1 MYKTLVSKIT
11 FLLFLVLSFNIV
23 SGQSKYAQKSKK
35 LYEKKKFE
43 KCIITSKK
51 NLGKDQKSID
61 LQYYIVVSNLAL
73 YQNNTSQIR
82 QYSYLKKS
90 ISAWIKLKKYNSNQ
104 KDFSKTEENIKTAI
118 YNFCETDYIQQNR
131 QKNQVLQDK
140 LAQVFSDTTE
150 SYRSIHFVPKKSLDI
165 KIDKSVADIRQKILE
180 NAIDVIGVRYK
191 YGGTDSTGFDCS
203 GFTQYIYKSVGIDLP
218 HNANSQSKI
227 GNKIKLEDAKA
238 GDLIFFGKSKAFHA
252 GMIFKNNNGKIELIH
267 CVSGGVNHQ
276 NYSDENTKYWL
287 KRVLCVKQI
296 IKD

>member
-1 MYKTLVSKIT
+1 MHKSLVSKFT
-11 FLLFLVLSFNIV
+11 LLLLLVLSFNLA
-23 SGQSKYAQKSKK
+23 SGQNKYAEKSKK

-51 NLGKDQKSID
+51 NLRKDGKSVD

-73 YQNNTSQIR
+73 YQNNTSQLR

-90 ISAWIKLKKYNSNQ
+90 ISAWIKLKKYNSKQ
-104 KDFSKTEENIKTAI
+104 KDFSKTEENIKKAI
-118 YNFCETDYIQQNR
+118 YSFCETDYIQQNR

-150 SYRSIHFVPKKSLDI
+150 SYRSIHFVPEKSLDI
-165 KIDKSVADIRQKILE
+165 KIDKSVADTRQQVLE
-180 NAIDVIGVRYK
+180 NAIKLIGVKYK

-203 GFTQYIYKSVGIDLP
+203 GFTQYLYKSVSIDLP
-218 HNANSQSKI
+218 HNANSQAKI
-227 GNKIKLEDAKA
+227 GKKIKLEDAKA
-238 GDLIFFGKSKAFHA
+238 GDLIFFGNTKAFHA
-252 GMIFKNNNGKIELIH
+252 GMIFKNNNGNIELIH